1 MGHCLGGYKQRSI
14 GTVGAV
20 SMISRLAAADF
31 VVFLLCR
38 TGVVQLTQLASTYLG
53 LSQFRI
59 LASEDYYRII
69 LIEATES
76 ETSSIVIRARMGP
89 LDRQAEQLLHHV
101 RDREPSVQWAG
112 RFCLTL
118 CQPAGTSPSV

>member
-1 MGHCLGGYKQRSI
+1 M
-14 GTVGAV
+14 V
-20 SMISRLAAADF
+20 SQLAAADF
-31 VVFLLCR
+31 VVFLLCW
-38 TGVVQLTQLASTYLG
+38 TGVVQLIQLAFTKFTYLG
-53 LSQFRI
+53 SSQFRI

-69 LIEATES
+69 LSEATES
-76 ETSSIVIRARMGP
+76 EASSIVVRARMGP
-89 LDRQAEQLLHHV
+89 LDRQAEHLLRHV

>member
-1 MGHCLGGYKQRSI
+1 MGLRLAGCEQRSI

-20 SMISRLAAADF
+20 SMVSRLAAADF

-59 LASEDYYRII
+59 LASEDYYY
-69 LIEATES
+69 S
-76 ETSSIVIRARMGP
+76 K
-89 LDRQAEQLLHHV
+89 
-101 RDREPSVQWAG
+101 
-112 RFCLTL
+112 
-118 CQPAGTSPSV
+118 